1 MKQIRLLLPI
11 LLLWMGALTARAYDE
26 TVTENGI
33 TYEVYSNYSGSYAKI
48 TRIETNAIS
57 VEIPNKVTT
66 QRNGMALVTGFS
78 TDFYSGSCPNLRSL
92 FIKESTY
99 RGTVAG
105 NFSGMS
111 NLSNIYFYDP
121 EEKAPSTGLSWSL
134 NPNTGFNVLAGKVTV
149 YLSQLVEPWQSG
161 NRVIYYTNDSQRN
174 VISSWKSNWQVDEVQ
189 CTFTGGEAGSDGYAF
204 GVAPY
209 AGTRD
214 FLEDNTEGALLYIN
228 PSVTWL
234 NIPSY
239 VLGETNYVLQNWK
252 IKRFGYP
259 GVTTR
264 LRCTKLKHLGFAG
277 DIIIDEGVVF
287 DMCFALEELEFG
299 GNADIQNLKTTTS
312 GGAIPLTPFSS
323 LKTIEFK
330 GDAILGSSLKNL
342 SALEKVYFY
351 GNIPDDPK
359 GLASL
364 SNTKLTVYVNLDKYE
379 IADFKAAHT
388 SWRNVNMQPIDPSMN
403 YRKVTIINPGEGTFQ
418 VQKVHDGTATWENV
432 KPNSAKN
439 IEVDKNG
446 YLLVRNCT
454 IPESSNY
461 RFSGFVFNE
470 TTVLY
475 DDGYGVNVTE
485 KTNTLTA
492 HYRQLAFPV
501 GTVLDI
507 HLAKVGDG
515 LMEFRPE
522 EENGWACIDPENE
535 EWQELV
541 DMSHDGEERNYTT
554 TYYDGME
561 LYVAFSCTYK
571 KPVDGIVEQSIVI
584 VNGVPAEP
592 YDTYESGTEY
602 LVSEY
607 SVEID
612 GDMDIQ
618 IIHQNNARKLSVVN
632 GAGGS
637 IALFREGQ
645 TDSVGVVGNATTSEQ
660 LLPKDV
666 AHYAV
671 ITPETG
677 KEVFAVF
684 VNKPLNETARLQL
697 DASQY
702 LQEDGTYRV
711 PLTGLDEGDG
721 AYRLSVL
728 YVDRPSYVF
737 NLAVVGDGSMTCT
750 PFHDV
755 DGDHEVLTEVT
766 ASESEGRNKVVRA
779 FYDEIGETGYVEF
792 WLKAPKE
799 GEAVKVYKDGE
810 DVTGKFHPMEN
821 LNNQFLRA
829 TLAST
834 ATADDLGV
842 LTSASLL
849 AIYEENSSIVDWKAT
864 MAGDVGDK
872 TSVIMMVDGGTVEK
886 NLSATSSTAIA
897 SFNPDEIGTLLQL
910 YVYLEPGKSVQ
921 MLFNGEDYTSLL
933 KDDGMENGC
942 LTYAIEA
949 DSLLQ
954 FFVDG
959 TWTFCFSKTSDIIDF
974 ADAEVKRIC
983 VENWDTNGDGELS
996 KAEAAAVTTL
1006 KKDNGDGTFGDPVF
1020 KENTTITSFD
1030 ELQYFTGLTSVEED
1044 AFFKCTNLTSVIVPK
1059 NVKTIEYQ
1067 AFLSCKYLSV
1077 VLPEGLT
1084 KIGVFAF
1091 GNCSYM
1097 KKIKLPES
1105 LERIE
1110 RSAFADCFTLNALYI
1125 PKNVN
1130 YINFHNG
1137 ALTGLSGLLSI
1148 VVDPENTTYD
1158 SRNGCNAI
1166 IVTAT
1171 NELKTGCRNTIIP
1184 EGVTSLF
1191 GFVGQYSMTSIEI
1204 PASVKSI
1211 IANAFLRC
1219 RNLTSVVSHIE
1230 NPVAFGEN
1238 AFGSISADCV
1248 LTVPYGTRQA
1258 YIDAGWTEDIFKG
1271 GIVEAP
1277 EYDANGDGQTTIT
1290 DVTRLVDKIIGK

>member
-1 MKQIRLLLPI
+1 MKQIRLLLAV
-11 LLLWMGALTARAYDE
+11 LLLWMGALTAWAYDE
-26 TVTENGI
+26 TVTVNGI
-33 TYEVYSNYSGSYAKI
+33 TYGINYYWVGTQAEI
-48 TRIETNAIS
+48 TRIESSAIS
-57 VEIPNKVTT
+57 VEIPNKVMTK
-66 QRNGMALVTGFS
+66 QNEEALVTGFS
-78 TDFYSGSCPNLRSL
+78 YGFTCDCPNLRSL
-92 FIKESTY
+92 YIKESTY
-99 RGTVAG
+99 RGKVAG
-105 NFSGMS
+105 NFFGMK

-121 EEKAPSTGLSWSL
+121 SKKEPATGLSWRLDSDT
-134 NPNTGFNVLAGKVTV
+134 NFSVLGGKVTV
-149 YLSQLVEPWQSG
+149 YLSHLVAPNVAG
-161 NRVIYYTNDSQRN
+161 ARVTYFTNDSGKN
-174 VISSWKSNWQVDEVQ
+174 VIASWKSHYQVEEVR
-189 CTFTGGEAGSDGYAF
+189 CTFTGGKQGSDGYDF

-209 AGTRD
+209 AGSNYP
-214 FLEDNTEGALLYIN
+214 DNYEAALLYIN
-228 PSVTWL
+228 PSATWIDIPVGVTGVTD
-234 NIPSY
+234 Y
-239 VLGETNYVLQNWK
+239 VPQNWK

-259 GVTTR
+259 GVTTP
-264 LRCTKLKHLGFAG
+264 LGCTELKHLGFKG
-277 DIIIDEGVVF
+277 DIIIDEGVIF
-287 DMCFALEELEFG
+287 DRCYALEELVFG

-312 GGAIPLTPFSS
+312 GTFSVDPFIS
-323 LKTIEFK
+323 LKKIEFN
-330 GDAILGSSLKNL
+330 GDAILGSSLSKL
-342 SALEKVYFY
+342 TALEKVYFY
-351 GNIPDDPK
+351 GNIPDDPE

-403 YRKVTIINPGEGTFQ
+403 YRKVTINNPGEGTFE
-418 VQKVHDGTATWENV
+418 VQKVHDGTATWETV
-432 KPNSAKN
+432 KPNSTKT
-439 IEVDKNG
+439 IEMDKNG

-461 RFSGFVFNE
+461 RFSGFVFNG
-470 TTVLY
+470 TTVLH

-485 KTNTLTA
+485 KTNTLTV

-515 LMEFRPE
+515 QMEFRPE
-522 EENGWACIDPENE
+522 EENGWACIDREND

-541 DMSHDGEERNYTT
+541 DMSRDGEERNYTT

-561 LYVAFSCTYK
+561 LYVAFSCIYK
-571 KPVDGIVEQSIVI
+571 KPVDGIVEQCIVI

-602 LVSEY
+602 LVSDY

-618 IIHQNNARKLSVVN
+618 IIHRNNARKLSVVN

-637 IALFREGQ
+637 IALFREGA
-645 TDSVGVVGNATTSEQ
+645 TDSVGVIGNATTSEQ

-702 LQEDGTYRV
+702 SQEDGTYRV

-737 NLAVVGDGSMTCT
+737 NLAVVGDGQMKCT
-750 PFHDV
+750 PFRDV
-755 DGDHEVLTEVT
+755 DGDIQALTEVT

-810 DVTGKFHPMEN
+810 DVTSKFHPMAN

-872 TSVIMMVDGGTVEK
+872 TSVVMMVDGGTVEK
-886 NLSATSSTAIA
+886 NLSATSSTATA

-983 VENWDTNGDGELS
+983 VENWDNNGDGELS

-1148 VVDPENTTYD
+1148 VVDPENATYD

>member
-1 MKQIRLLLPI
+1 MKQIRLLLAV
-11 LLLWMGALTARAYDE
+11 LLLWMGVLTAWAYDE
-26 TVTENGI
+26 TVTVNGI
-33 TYEVYSNYSGSYAKI
+33 TYGINSDYSGTYAEI
-48 TRIETNAIS
+48 TRIESNAIS

-66 QRNGMALVTGFS
+66 QRFGQALVTGFS
-78 TDFYSGSCPNLRSL
+78 YGFTCNCPNLVSL
-92 FIKESTY
+92 YIKESTY
-99 RGTVAG
+99 HGKVAG
-105 NFSGMS
+105 DFFGMK

-121 EEKAPSTGLSWSL
+121 SKKEPATGLSWSL
-134 NPNTGFNVLAGKVTV
+134 DADTQFSVLGGKVTV
-149 YLSQLVEPWQSG
+149 YLSHLVAPNVAG
-161 NRVIYYTNDSQRN
+161 ARVTYFTNDSQYN
-174 VISSWKSNWQVDEVQ
+174 VIASWKSHYRVEEVR
-189 CTFTGGEAGSDGYAF
+189 CTFTGGQQGSDGYDF

-209 AGTRD
+209 AGSNFPD
-214 FLEDNTEGALLYIN
+214 KYEAALLYIN
-228 PSVTWL
+228 PSATWIFIPGAVTGVTD
-234 NIPSY
+234 Y
-239 VLGETNYVLQNWK
+239 VPQNWK
-252 IKRFGYP
+252 IRRFGYP
-259 GVTTR
+259 GVTTS
-264 LRCTKLKHLGFAG
+264 LNCSELKSLSFRS
-277 DIIIDEGVVF
+277 DITIDKNVDFGN
-287 DMCFALEELEFG
+287 CFSLEEMQFYGDADISNLTTTARQGFLTFDPFKVLKKLEFW
-299 GNADIQNLKTTTS
+299 
-312 GGAIPLTPFSS
+312 
-323 LKTIEFK
+323 
-330 GDAILGSSLKNL
+330 GDAILGSSLSKL
-342 SALEKVYFY
+342 TALEKVYFY
-351 GNIPDDPK
+351 GNIPDDPE

-388 SWRNVNMQPIDPSMN
+388 SWSNVNMQPIDPSMN
-403 YRKVTIINPGEGTFQ
+403 YRKVTINNPGEGTFE
-418 VQKVHDGTATWENV
+418 VQKVHDGTATWETV
-432 KPNSAKN
+432 KPNSTKT
-439 IEVDKNG
+439 IEMDKNG

-461 RFSGFVFNE
+461 RFSGFVFNG
-470 TTVLY
+470 TTALY
-475 DDGYGVNVTE
+475 DNGYGVNVTE

-507 HLAKVGDG
+507 HLTKVGDG
-515 LMEFRPE
+515 QMEFRPND
-522 EENGWACIDPENE
+522 ENGWACIDPEND

-541 DMSHDGEERNYTT
+541 DMSRDGEERNYTT

-602 LVSEY
+602 LVSDY

-618 IIHQNNARKLSVVN
+618 IIHRNNARKLSVVN

-637 IALFREGQ
+637 IALFREGA
-645 TDSVGVVGNATTSEQ
+645 TDSVGVIGNATTSEQ

-702 LQEDGTYRV
+702 RQEDGTYRV

-737 NLAVVGDGSMTCT
+737 NLAVVGDGQMKCT
-750 PFHDV
+750 PFRDV
-755 DGDHEVLTEVT
+755 DGDIQALTEVT

-872 TSVIMMVDGGTVEK
+872 TSVVMMVDGGTVEK
-886 NLSATSSTAIA
+886 KLSAASSTATA

-942 LTYAIEA
+942 LTYVIEA

-1067 AFLSCKYLSV
+1067 AFLSC
-1077 VLPEGLT
+1077 
-1084 KIGVFAF
+1084 I
-1091 GNCSYM
+1091 
-1097 KKIKLPES
+1097 
-1105 LERIE
+1105 
-1110 RSAFADCFTLNALYI
+1110 
-1125 PKNVN
+1125 
-1130 YINFHNG
+1130 
-1137 ALTGLSGLLSI
+1137 
-1148 VVDPENTTYD
+1148 
-1158 SRNGCNAI
+1158 
-1166 IVTAT
+1166 
-1171 NELKTGCRNTIIP
+1171 
-1184 EGVTSLF
+1184 
-1191 GFVGQYSMTSIEI
+1191 
-1204 PASVKSI
+1204 
-1211 IANAFLRC
+1211 
-1219 RNLTSVVSHIE
+1219 
-1230 NPVAFGEN
+1230 
-1238 AFGSISADCV
+1238 
-1248 LTVPYGTRQA
+1248 
-1258 YIDAGWTEDIFKG
+1258 
-1271 GIVEAP
+1271 
-1277 EYDANGDGQTTIT
+1277 
-1290 DVTRLVDKIIGK
+1290 

>member
-1 MKQIRLLLPI
+1 MKQIRLLLAL
-11 LLLWMGALTARAYDE
+11 LLLWMGVLTAWAYDE

-33 TYEVYSNYSGSYAKI
+33 TYGINSDYSGTYAEI

-359 GLASL
+359 GLAQL
-364 SNTKLTVYVNLDKYE
+364 SNTKLTVYVNMDKYE
-379 IADFKAAHT
+379 IADWKESHT
-388 SWRNVNMQPIDPSMN
+388 LWSSVNMQPIDPSMN
-403 YRKVTIINPGEGTFQ
+403 YRKVTINNPGVGT
-418 VQKVHDGTATWENV
+418 VKVWRTRDEDLKLELI
-432 KPNSAKN
+432 KPYSTKEV
-439 IEVDKNG
+439 EVDKG
-446 YLLVRNCT
+446 SYVIIDEVS
-454 IPESSNY
+454 IPDSSVY
-461 RFSGFVFNE
+461 RLSGFDFNK
-470 TTVLY
+470 TTRVEL
-475 DDGYGVNVTE
+475 GYGAKVTE

-492 HYRQLAFPV
+492 HYRQMIVPE
-501 GTVLDI
+501 GTPLDI
-507 HLAKVGDG
+507 HFTKVGDG
-515 LMEFRPE
+515 EMMFRTSD
-522 EENGWACIDPENE
+522 ENEWALIDPENDE
-535 EWQELV
+535 RLELH
-541 DMSHDGEERNYTT
+541 DMNYDGEEYNYTIT
-554 TYYDGME
+554 FRDGMD
-561 LYVAFSCTYK
+561 LDIAFSCFIA
-571 KPVDGIVEQSIVI
+571 KPSGGIVEECIVL
-584 VNGVPAEP
+584 VNGLPEP
-592 YDTYESGTEY
+592 VEPWQVTEDDY
-602 LVSEY
+602 GICVDY
-607 SVEID
+607 AVTID

-618 IIHQNNARKLSVVN
+618 IIHRNNARKLSVVN

-637 IALFREGQ
+637 IALFREGA
-645 TDSVGVVGNATTSEQ
+645 TDSVGVIGNATTSEQ

-702 LQEDGTYRV
+702 RQEDGTYRV

-737 NLAVVGDGSMTCT
+737 NLAVVGDGQMKCT
-750 PFHDV
+750 PFRDV
-755 DGDHEVLTEVT
+755 DGDIQALTEVT

-872 TSVIMMVDGGTVEK
+872 TSVVMMVDGGTVEK
-886 NLSATSSTAIA
+886 ELSATSSTAIA

-942 LTYAIEA
+942 LTYVIEA

-1130 YINFHNG
+1130 FINFHNG

>member
-1 MKQIRLLLPI
+1 MKQIRLLLAV
-11 LLLWMGALTARAYDE
+11 LLLWMGVLTAWAYDE
-26 TVTENGI
+26 TVTVNGI
-33 TYEVYSNYSGSYAKI
+33 TYEVYSDYSGSYAKI

-57 VEIPNKVTT
+57 LDIPNKVSTP
-66 QRNGMALVTGFS
+66 RNGMALVTGFS
-78 TDFYSGSCPNLRSL
+78 YGFTCNCPNLVSL
-92 FIKESTY
+92 YIKESTY
-99 RGTVAG
+99 HGKVAG
-105 NFSGMS
+105 DFSGMK

-121 EEKAPSTGLSWSL
+121 SKKEPATGLSWSL
-134 NPNTGFNVLAGKVTV
+134 DSDTQFSVLGGKVTV
-149 YLSQLVEPWQSG
+149 YLSHLVAPNVAG
-161 NRVIYYTNDSQRN
+161 VRVTYFTNDSQYN
-174 VISSWKSNWQVDEVQ
+174 VIASWKNHYRVEEVR
-189 CTFTGGEAGSDGYAF
+189 CTFTGGQQGSDGYDF

-209 AGTRD
+209 AGSNFPD
-214 FLEDNTEGALLYIN
+214 KYEAALLYIN
-228 PSVTWL
+228 PSATWIIIPGAVTGVTD
-234 NIPSY
+234 Y
-239 VLGETNYVLQNWK
+239 VPQNWK

-259 GVTTR
+259 GVTTS
-264 LRCTKLKHLGFAG
+264 LNCSELKSLSFRS
-277 DIIIDEGVVF
+277 DITIDKNVDFGN
-287 DMCFALEELEFG
+287 CFSLEEMQFYGDADISNLTTTARQGFLTFDPFKVLKKLEFW
-299 GNADIQNLKTTTS
+299 
-312 GGAIPLTPFSS
+312 
-323 LKTIEFK
+323 
-330 GDAILGSSLKNL
+330 GDAILGSSLSKL
-342 SALEKVYFY
+342 TALEKVYFY
-351 GNIPDDPK
+351 GNIPDDPE

-388 SWRNVNMQPIDPSMN
+388 SWSNVNMQPIDPSMN
-403 YRKVTIINPGEGTFQ
+403 YRKVTINNPGEGTFE
-418 VQKVHDGTATWENV
+418 VQKVHDGTATWETV
-432 KPNSAKN
+432 KPNSTKT
-439 IEVDKNG
+439 IEMDKNG

-461 RFSGFVFNE
+461 RFSGFVFNG

-485 KTNTLTA
+485 KTNTLTV

-507 HLAKVGDG
+507 HLTKVGDG
-515 LMEFRPE
+515 QMEFRPE
-522 EENGWACIDPENE
+522 EENGWACIDREND

-541 DMSHDGEERNYTT
+541 DMSRDGEERNYTT

-561 LYVAFSCTYK
+561 LYVSFSCIYK

-602 LVSEY
+602 LVSDY

-645 TDSVGVVGNATTSEQ
+645 TDSVGVIGNATTSEQ

-750 PFHDV
+750 PFRDL
-755 DGDHEVLTEVT
+755 DGDHEVITEVT

-799 GEAVKVYKDGE
+799 GESVKVYKDGE
-810 DVTGKFHPMEN
+810 DVTSKFHPMAN
-821 LNNQFLRA
+821 LNNEYLRG

-872 TSVIMMVDGGTVEK
+872 TSVVMMVDGGTVEK
-886 NLSATSSTAIA
+886 KLSATSSTATA

-942 LTYAIEA
+942 LTYVIEA
-949 DSLLQ
+949 DGLLQ

-1020 KENTTITSFD
+1020 MGNTTITSFD
-1030 ELQYFTGLTSVEED
+1030 ELQYFTELTSVEEN

-1067 AFLSCKYLSV
+1067 AFTGCKYLSV

-1130 YINFHNG
+1130 FINFHNG

-1148 VVDPENTTYD
+1148 VVDPENATYD

-1184 EGVTSLF
+1184 EGVTSLY

-1248 LTVPYGTRQA
+1248 LTVPCGTRQA

-1277 EYDANGDGQTTIT
+1277 SKYDVNEDGSVSIS
-1290 DVTRLVDKIIGK
+1290 DVTKLVNKILGRE

>member
-1 MKQIRLLLPI
+1 MRQFLAVFLLCV
-11 LLLWMGALTARAYDE
+11 WTSAARAINE

-33 TYEVYSNYSGSYAKI
+33 TYEVYSDYSGSYAKI

-57 VEIPNKVTT
+57 LDIPNKVSTP
-66 QRNGMALVTGFS
+66 RNGMALVTGFS

-287 DMCFALEELEFG
+287 DMCFALEEMEFG

-359 GLASL
+359 GLAQL
-364 SNTKLTVYVNLDKYE
+364 SNTKLTVYVNMDKYE
-379 IADFKAAHT
+379 IADWKESHT
-388 SWRNVNMQPIDPSMN
+388 LWSSVNMQPIDPSTN
-403 YRKVTIINPGEGTFQ
+403 YRKVTIINPGEGTFE

-439 IEVDKNG
+439 IEMDKNG

-492 HYRQLAFPV
+492 HYRQLAFPE
-501 GTVLDI
+501 GTVLDF
-507 HLAKVGDG
+507 HFTKVGDG
-515 LMEFRPE
+515 LMEFRPND
-522 EENGWACIDPENE
+522 ENEWACIDSEND

-541 DMSHDGEERNYTT
+541 DMSHDGEQRNYTT
-554 TYYDGME
+554 TYHDQMN
-561 LYVAFSCTYK
+561 LYINFTCTYK
-571 KPVDGIVEQSIVI
+571 KPVDGIVEQSLVI
-584 VNGVPAEP
+584 VNDVPVEANNQE
-592 YDTYESGTEY
+592 ESGDY
-602 LVSEY
+602 IVAYY
-607 SVEID
+607 SIEID
-612 GDMDIQ
+612 GDMEIQ
-618 IIHQNNARKLSVVN
+618 IIHKNNARKLSVVN
-632 GAGGS
+632 GAGGA
-637 IALFREGQ
+637 IALYREGE
-645 TDSVGVVGNATTSEQ
+645 TDPVGTIANATSFEQ
-660 LLPKDV
+660 VLPKDV

-677 KEVFAVF
+677 KEVFALF

-702 LQEDGTYRV
+702 RQDDGTYRV

-728 YVDRPSYVF
+728 YVDRPSYAF
-737 NLAVVGDGSMTCT
+737 NLAVVGDGSMMCIA
-750 PFHDV
+750 FRRV
-755 DGDHEVLTEVT
+755 DGDIQAITEVT
-766 ASESEGRNKVVRA
+766 ASESEGRNQVVRA
-779 FYDEIGETGYVEF
+779 FYDDIGETGYVEF
-792 WLKAPKE
+792 YVSAPKD
-799 GEAVKVYKDGE
+799 GETVKVYKDGE
-810 DVTGKFHPMEN
+810 DVTGKFRLMEN
-821 LNNQFLRA
+821 LNNQYLRG
-829 TLAST
+829 TLASS
-834 ATADDLGV
+834 ASENDLGV

-849 AIYEENSSIVDWKAT
+849 AIYEENSSIVDWNAI
-864 MAGDVGDK
+864 MAGDVDDNAK
-872 TSVIMMVDGGTVEK
+872 VIMMVDGGTVEM
-886 NLSATSSTAIA
+886 NLSATSSTAKA
-897 SFNPDEIGTLLQL
+897 SFNPEEIGTQLQL
-910 YVYLEPGKSVQ
+910 YVYVEPGKSAQ
-921 MLFNGEDYTSLL
+921 LLFNGEDYTSLL
-933 KDDGMENGC
+933 TEDGMENGY
-942 LTYAIEA
+942 LTYVIEA
-949 DSLLQ
+949 DNLHQ

-1006 KKDNGDGTFGDPVF
+1006 RKNNQAVF
-1020 KENTTITSFD
+1020 SNNQNITSFD
-1030 ELQYFTGLTSVEED
+1030 ELQYFTGLTGIDNS
-1044 AFFKCTNLTSVIVPK
+1044 AFYMCKNLERVT
-1059 NVKTIEYQ
+1059 
-1067 AFLSCKYLSV
+1067 
-1077 VLPEGLT
+1077 LPEGITQIGNYAFLACKLT
-1084 KIGVFAF
+1084 SINLPEGIESVGVYSFSQC
-1091 GNCSYM
+1091 NNL
-1097 KKIKLPES
+1097 KHIRLPES
-1105 LERIE
+1105 LKTIRDNAL
-1110 RSAFADCFTLNALYI
+1110 RSWSNMRQLYI
-1125 PKNVN
+1125 PKNVESIGVN
-1130 YINFHNG
+1130 CTASDLNLVSLAVDKDNTHFVTPGGSNVIIEK
-1137 ALTGLSGLLSI
+1137 TSGKLLMGCSTSKIPSI
-1148 VVDPENTTYD
+1148 VKTIGEGAFYN
-1158 SRNGCNAI
+1158 
-1166 IVTAT
+1166 
-1171 NELKTGCRNTIIP
+1171 LKM
-1184 EGVTSLF
+1184 EE
-1191 GFVGQYSMTSIEI
+1191 IEI
-1204 PASVKSI
+1204 PSSVESIEKWAFMYCQQLKSVI
-1211 IANAFLRC
+1211 
-1219 RNLTSVVSHIE
+1219 SKVVTPFE
-1230 NPVAFGEN
+1230 FGEDAFGN
-1238 AFGSISADCV
+1238 IGSNCV
-1248 LTVPYGTRQA
+1248 LTVPEGTKDA
-1258 YIDAGWTEDIFKG
+1258 YIAAGWTEDIFKG
-1271 GIVEAP
+1271 GIVEAS
-1277 EYDANGDGQTTIT
+1277 EYDANGDGRTTIV